1 MTHPLI
7 GASLKMWRAAFHVEM
22 LNAAIERFR
31 EPGTYELTSEDDP
44 QTDERVWY
52 AEIKRDAPNTWAPV
66 IGDLLHNL
74 HSALDHV
81 AWQLAVER
89 NYGHDLP
96 PGTRATFPIFKN
108 RGRFWKRDR
117 KGTGWSAQSGAA
129 ALRRFAGDAR
139 RLVIEVQPYKDGNRA
154 ENHGLWLLHILSNE
168 DKHKTL
174 HVVRSAM
181 VDSDLEVVEL
191 VNMRI
196 DHFTPIGGPLRLGRR
211 TEIGRA
217 KVTAIDPA
225 ADAYCHLKP
234 KFAIGEAFAE
244 GTPLVAGRYVGE
256 VFDLILNAVRIEVF
270 HERFGPYF
278 GISDW
283 LGTMREI
290 MGDALEYPM

>member
-1 MTHPLI
+1 MTHPWI

-108 RGRFWKRDR
+108 RV
-117 KGTGWSAQSGAA
+117 T
-129 ALRRFAGDAR
+129 
-139 RLVIEVQPYKDGNRA
+139 VQ
-154 ENHGLWLLHILSNE
+154 
-168 DKHKTL
+168 
-174 HVVRSAM
+174 
-181 VDSDLEVVEL
+181 
-191 VNMRI
+191 
-196 DHFTPIGGPLRLGRR
+196 
-211 TEIGRA
+211 
-217 KVTAIDPA
+217 
-225 ADAYCHLKP
+225 
-234 KFAIGEAFAE
+234 
-244 GTPLVAGRYVGE
+244 VG
-256 VFDLILNAVRIEVF
+256 
-270 HERFGPYF
+270 
-278 GISDW
+278 
-283 LGTMREI
+283 
-290 MGDALEYPM
+290 